1 MYDYAN
7 SPMALLQLM
16 NNLEKSG
23 FQADFKLSD
32 GLEITISKTRKP
44 LLNKYIRA
52 R

>member
-1 MYDYAN
+1 MYDYEN

-16 NNLEKSG
+16 NDLEKSG

-44 LLNKYIRA
+44 MLNKYIRA